1 MKEMDRA
8 EIEVFYF
15 DCKDIITTSDDHD
28 NGFIDGG
35 DLVRAAKDL
44 VNAIF

>member
-1 MKEMDRA
+1 MKKLEKA
-8 EIEVFYF
+8 EIEIHYF
-15 DCKDIITTSDDHD
+15 DCKDIITTSSDHD

-35 DLVRAAKDL
+35 DLARAVKDL